1 MCVRAHARE
10 RSHSSRTALL
20 NTIRGFSLM
29 GLFSLCCQP
38 ACGALCLWGSSG
50 RQVFRVGSGFQ
61 PERLG
66 GWGWGRDQ
74 LLIRTETEAALR
86 DFGHGPRDSDSA
98 HTHPRGPDPRPG
110 MKTARGTG
118 VQGCRDRHRKQRGF
132 ASTVLPFTFLC
143 LISRFSASLPPRV
156 DPNQTFI
163 SEATCQGN

>member
-1 MCVRAHARE
+1 MKEPQTRAKLNLQPCECVCVCVCVRAHARE

-74 LLIRTETEAALR
+74 LLIRTETEATLH
-86 DFGHGPRDSDSA
+86 DFGQGPRDKAATASSLLSPMSPLPALDSRDPGL
-98 HTHPRGPDPRPG
+98 HRGDGR
-110 MKTARGTG
+110 
-118 VQGCRDRHRKQRGF
+118 GCRGYHLAGL
-132 ASTVLPFTFLC
+132 T
-143 LISRFSASLPPRV
+143 
-156 DPNQTFI
+156 
-163 SEATCQGN
+163 